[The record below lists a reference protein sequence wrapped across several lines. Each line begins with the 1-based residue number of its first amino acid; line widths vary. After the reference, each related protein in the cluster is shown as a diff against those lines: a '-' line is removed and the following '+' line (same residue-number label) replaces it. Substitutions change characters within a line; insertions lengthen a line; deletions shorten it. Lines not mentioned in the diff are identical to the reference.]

1 MPTLDNYTR
10 YTSGVRKY
18 SGRINK
24 TFSVTLGTE
33 SLVREGTGR
42 RPKPKDLSPTS
53 YTRTAKNFSGTSGRV
68 TSRYKSNPGLDLVEE
83 GALNDT
89 HVVNYGFQSVGTN
102 ILDSNLEDLCIL
114 KALNKLNQRDLDL
127 GTAWYERGK
136 TAQLVGDLAYTAAH
150 ALDAIRKRNWQRLR
164 NELGLDGNVLDGGG
178 NVVDGYL
185 VYRYAVM
192 PAMKDVA
199 GAVDS
204 LSRLPPDQ
212 WAVTARATEKYFSR
226 RVTTVGEG
234 SENPFT
240 CSSELERRC
249 RAIITAIPKP
259 LTREQDILWSLGL
272 DNPLSTIHEVI
283 PYSFVLDWALPIGD
297 WLSGLNALKY
307 YSGWNTVVS
316 NKTEEK
322 VAVSGASTTYNGGI
336 ITSSAS
342 GSYSRLQFRRRV
354 TDAPPIPVLPVKDPR
369 SLTHMADGLSLLA
382 SAVRRA
388 EDQRLGR
395 WLRL

>member
-10 YTSGVRKY
+10 STSGVRKY

-24 TFSVTLGTE
+24 TMSVTLGTE
-33 SLVREGTGR
+33 SLKREGTGR
-42 RPKPKDLSPTS
+42 RPKPKDLSPTA
-53 YTRTAKNFSGTSGRV
+53 YTRSAHNFSGTTGRV
-68 TSRYKSNPGLDLVEE
+68 TSSYKSNPSWDMVEE
-83 GALNDT
+83 GALNDAN
-89 HVVNYGFQSVGTN
+89 VVNQGFQSVGTN

-204 LSRLPPDQ
+204 LSRLPPDT
-212 WAVTARATEKYFSR
+212 WAVTARATEKNTSR

-234 SENPFT
+234 TEDPFT

-249 RAIITAIPKP
+249 RAIITAVPKP

-322 VAVSGASTTYNGGI
+322 VTVSGARTTYNGGT

-354 TDAPPIPVLPVKDPR
+354 MSAPPIPVLPVKDPR

-395 WLRL
+395 WLRF